1 VTEQHRSIG
10 EVLALLR
17 DEFPDIT
24 ISKIRFLESQG
35 LVDPERTPSGYR
47 RFYERDIERLRWILR
62 QQREHY
68 LPLKVIKDRLE
79 VLGGD
84 EVPADPPAAAHDAS
98 SPAGAPVPPAGPPTG
113 RGAGGGVAGTT
124 ATAGGGV
131 DDRGTRPTVPPDATV
146 DLTTQPPR
154 VLPEPTIFAA
164 RPRSEAAAPAVPA
177 PPAAPSADAP
187 GAPGAP
193 AVPAAPAVFR
203 PQARGEDLTAISLT
217 AEELAESTG
226 MRVAE
231 LQELERFG
239 LLRHRMVGNT
249 AIYDGDALVIARL
262 VAGFR
267 AHGIE
272 ARHLRMMKVAADR
285 EAALFEQV
293 VLPLARQRNAEA
305 RRRLQDTLTDLAR
318 LTDSLHSLLLRDALR
333 DLG

>member
-1 VTEQHRSIG
+1 MTEQHRSIG

-47 RFYERDIERLRWILR
+47 RFYARDIERLRWILR

-79 VLGGD
+79 VLGSG
-84 EVPADPPAAAHDAS
+84 ELPADLASIEDGSPAAA
-98 SPAGAPVPPAGPPTG
+98 SPAPTASPDPTAPPAPPAP
-113 RGAGGGVAGTT
+113 AGGVVAPP
-124 ATAGGGV
+124 A
-131 DDRGTRPTVPPDATV
+131 VPADATV
-146 DLTTQPPR
+146 DLTVRPPR

-164 RPRSEAAAPAVPA
+164 RPRGAEPPSPLGSTAADAAAPSV
-177 PPAAPSADAP
+177 
-187 GAPGAP
+187 
-193 AVPAAPAVFR
+193 VPAASTARPA
-203 PQARGEDLTAISLT
+203 ARGEDLTAVSLT

-226 MRVAE
+226 MRVSE

-239 LLRHRMVGNT
+239 LLRHRMIGNT

-272 ARHLRMMKVAADR
+272 ARHLRMVKVAADR
-285 EAALFEQV
+285 EASLFEQV
-293 VLPLARQRNAEA
+293 VLPLARQRNVEA

-318 LTDSLHSLLLRDALR
+318 LTDSLHSLLLREALR